1 VSGGKQKKL
10 PWNIRAGGGDREVME
25 EIEMN
30 RARLVKRDEAMERK
44 ETRQLRLQ
52 PGSSLGHSCEIVKAW
67 ISGRQST
74 PRPSPREIF
83 AALFVPQ
90 QAE

>member
-1 VSGGKQKKL
+1 VGIFV
-10 PWNIRAGGGDREVME
+10 PAV
-25 EIEMN
+25 EIEGDGRKSKMN
-30 RARLVKRDEAMERK
+30 RARLVKRDEAMKRE
-44 ETRQLRLQ
+44 EARQLRLQ
-52 PGSSLGHSCEIVKAW
+52 PGSSLGHSGETVKAW

-90 QAE
+90 QAG